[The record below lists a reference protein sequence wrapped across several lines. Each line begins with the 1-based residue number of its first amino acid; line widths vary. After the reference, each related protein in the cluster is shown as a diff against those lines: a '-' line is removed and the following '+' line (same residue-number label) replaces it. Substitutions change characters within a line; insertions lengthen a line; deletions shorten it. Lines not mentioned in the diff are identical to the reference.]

1 MKSEE
6 FYKRREQ
13 SQTRLAFAESR
24 RKMGKANLL
33 PRDLHLYQLPQSVS
47 LIVQR
52 YNILGT
58 PISASCR
65 LVQITQNN
73 ARYRRKKCSQQCDY
87 VSRSMQNLSAIHF
100 TMCGGSTL
108 MPGFSPI
115 RVSSLRYGLHQLNS
129 VRTVTP
135 AHWASC
141 CFVIAFITILFSF
154 RNYHTFIT

>member
-1 MKSEE
+1 MKSEK

-33 PRDLHLYQLPQSVS
+33 PRDLHLQQLHQSVS

-52 YNILGT
+52 YNIWKPRFPLCAG
-58 PISASCR
+58 SY
-65 LVQITQNN
+65 
-73 ARYRRKKCSQQCDY
+73 RYRRITQDKDTKKRSQQCDY